1 MRYRASLIAIALG
14 ILLAV
19 VPSYAQSKKDA
30 PATGTIHGVVV
41 GLDGKTV
48 ANAHIYLQ
56 PSGSTSQR
64 VGISDEEGIFT
75 FPHSKPG
82 NYDLKA
88 QAGHRESDWHRNV
101 SLKAGGDANIT
112 LKLGASQRPPKPQG
126 Q

>member
-1 MRYRASLIAIALG
+1 MRYRASLIAITLG
-14 ILLAV
+14 ILLAA

-30 PATGTIHGVVV
+30 PTIGTIHGVVV

-48 ANAHIYLQ
+48 TNARVYLQ

-64 VGISDEEGIFT
+64 VGVTDEDGIFT
-75 FPHSKPG
+75 FPNTKPG

-88 QAGHRESDWHRNV
+88 EAGHRESGWHHNV
-101 SLKAGGDANIT
+101 SLKAGGDENIT
-112 LKLGASQRPPKPQG
+112 LKLGAAQRPPKPQG